1 MKRLYRVLQKER
13 FLKIRLPLTK
23 YRNKDVFQFFSQKGV
38 CQDAQACQHVTK
50 GMKYK
55 IIQWYVLIRSYKS
68 CCTPLFPCII
78 RRILCRLKFVSYF
91 FFCSFLFQTTSC
103 SVAFLRTTS
112 AMFDRPA
119 AAPPRPIKPDES
131 DRHQQDNCIIAV
143 AVWPRCLRSTFPL
156 LHFLSVLFMRVM
168 NRSD

>member
-1 MKRLYRVLQKER
+1 MKRLYSVLWKER
-13 FLKIRLPLTK
+13 FLKIRPPLIK
-23 YRNKDVFQFFSQKGV
+23 YRNKDVLQFFRSPSSG
-38 CQDAQACQHVTK
+38 QACQHVTK
-50 GMKYK
+50 GMKNK

-78 RRILCRLKFVSYF
+78 RRIICHLKFVSHF
-91 FFCSFLFQTTSC
+91 FLQVLFQTTSC

-143 AVWPRCLRSTFPL
+143 AVWPRRLRSTFL
-156 LHFLSVLFMRVM
+156 FLHFLSVLFMRVM